1 MTIMTIMTIMTTATT
16 NMMIKTMMSTITSAA
31 SKQKT

>member
-1 MTIMTIMTIMTTATT
+1 MTIMTTAMT
-16 NMMIKTMMSTITSAA
+16 NMMIKTMMATITSAA